1 MSDTNRS
8 WYSVKVRVGK
18 EDKAISA
25 IKVAAEIRKLQGY
38 IGEMFTAKVTK
49 QLKDK
54 KITTNL
60 YPGYI
65 FINAEIN
72 NEVKH
77 MVASA
82 ANVLSFVGD
91 KRNPAVISAPEIEKI
106 YSSINVG
113 QSSLVKKVQNLI
125 SEGDRVRLLTLNNV
139 SGLVKKVD
147 ENSGRI
153 TVSTDLLGRTIDT
166 VVLMDQVERI

>member
-1 MSDTNRS
+1 MSDTNKS
-8 WYSVKVRVGK
+8 WYSVKVRVGR
-18 EDKAISA
+18 EDKAIAA
-25 IKVAAEIRKLQGY
+25 IKVAAELRKLQKY
-38 IGEMFTAKVTK
+38 VGEMFAAKVTK
-49 QLKDK
+49 QLKGK
-54 KITTNL
+54 NVTTNL

-65 FINAEIN
+65 FINAEVN

-77 MVASA
+77 MVTSA

-91 KRNPAVISAPEIEKI
+91 KKNPAVISALEIEKI

-113 QSSLVKKVQNLI
+113 QSSPVKKIQNLI

-139 SGLVKKVD
+139 NGLVKKVD
-147 ENSGRI
+147 ENTGKI

-166 VVLMDQVERI
+166 IVLMDQVEKI